1 MKTLILVRHAKAAD
15 RHKHLSD
22 LERAL
27 TPGGQKDAKR
37 AARVLKTKGIIPS
50 LFVSSPANRALET
63 AHVFAAELGY
73 PIQRIALKQSA
84 YDAMDAE
91 ALFSV
96 IRETEDHHDTVLL
109 FGHNP
114 SLEEFASSLLLGFES
129 ELPKAGVVE
138 IAIDKESWRDILPGD
153 GRNPE
158 GGDSVVAAPENTLP
172 SAKELRREL
181 RSKIEPAL
189 RFVINELHDSGADK
203 LTSEIEEASE
213 MLARRLA
220 KVIRSEKLA

>member
-1 MKTLILVRHAKAAD
+1 MKTLILVRHAKAAN

-37 AARVLKTKGIIPS
+37 AARTLKAKGIVPS
-50 LFVSSPANRALET
+50 LLVSSPANRALET
-63 AHVFAAELGY
+63 AHVFAAELDY
-73 PIQRIALKQSA
+73 PIHKIALKQSA

-91 ALFSV
+91 PLFSM

-129 ELPKAGVVE
+129 DLPKAGVVE
-138 IAIDKESWRDILPGD
+138 ISIDKESWRDILPGD

-158 GGDSVVAAPENTLP
+158 GEASTATAGTTP

-181 RSKIEPAL
+181 QSKIEPAL
-189 RFVINELHDSGADK
+189 RLVINELHDTGADK
-203 LTSEIEEASE
+203 LNSEIQEVSE
-213 MLARRLA
+213 VLARRLA
-220 KVIRSEKLA
+220 KVIKSEKSA

>member
-27 TPGGQKDAKR
+27 TPAGQKDARR
-37 AARVLKTKGIIPS
+37 AARALKSKGVIPS

-63 AHVFAAELGY
+63 AHVFAAEFDY
-73 PIQRIALKQSA
+73 PIHKISLKQAA

-91 ALFSV
+91 TLFNV

-129 ELPKAGVVE
+129 DLPKAGVVE
-138 IAIDKESWRDILPGD
+138 IVIDKESWRDILPGD
-153 GRNPE
+153 GRSPE
-158 GGDSVVAAPENTLP
+158 GEDSAAATEVAVP

-203 LTSEIEEASE
+203 LSGEIEEASE
-213 MLARRLA
+213 ILARRLA
-220 KVIRSEKLA
+220 KVIRSEKSA